1 MEIFVRGLCIEA
13 RIGINPEERETPQPV
28 VIDVRLRAKR
38 GKPPS
43 EVAFVPAHGNDDASR
58 SVVCYDALSGAL
70 KEVARERHWPL
81 AEDLAE
87 RLARVCLTDERVQE
101 ARVAV
106 AKPSAIAD
114 ADSAGVAVQLDRTD
128 G

>member
-58 SVVCYDALSGAL
+58 SVVCYDALSGRSRSG
-70 KEVARERHWPL
+70 KRRHWPL
-81 AEDLAE
+81 RRSGRAPRAGL
-87 RLARVCLTDERVQE
+87 LTDERVQE